1 MHACIIITYAAAL
14 VTPIISL
21 TTHSPYTSPLNERHQ
36 QANARHD
43 LTVPNHFAEVSSR
56 KSLFSLLTYRCRA
69 AAYTGLSH

>member
-36 QANARHD
+36 QANARHE
-43 LTVPNHFAEVSSR
+43 LTLPNHSAEDSSR
-56 KSLFSLLTYRCRA
+56 N
-69 AAYTGLSH
+69 GLIS